1 MIYLFKKYGWLMI
14 LVCLVNLPILIFG
27 SIRTDQTVTLKGDT
41 TKVENF
47 VEIDQAFTSSGSFS
61 TIYVISFDHS
71 TILQN
76 WLLSA
81 STTAT
86 LATISD
92 SYQHFTDAETRAMG
106 RIQHNASI
114 QYSLIVAYRQAS
126 RIDPKIH
133 LDYTF
138 NGYLVSYYSSESDFR
153 IGDRIVAINDLSYTD
168 PTFSEHFSKRKTGD
182 IVTVERNSRLLEIT
196 LSDTNHVIGGY
207 ADYRID
213 DENAFPN
220 YTILPTNVGG
230 PSGGLLQTLALY
242 DALLEEDLTG
252 GKKIAGT
259 GTISVDGTVG
269 IIGGIVQKIY
279 TAYDDDIDLFLC
291 PKDNYEE
298 ALTAYNRLPHPEKMK
313 LYSVATFEDALRI
326 LEENR

>member
-1 MIYLFKKYGWLMI
+1 
-14 LVCLVNLPILIFG
+14 
-27 SIRTDQTVTLKGDT
+27 
-41 TKVENF
+41 
-47 VEIDQAFTSSGSFS
+47 
-61 TIYVISFDHS
+61 
-71 TILQN
+71 
-76 WLLSA
+76 
-81 STTAT
+81 
-86 LATISD
+86 
-92 SYQHFTDAETRAMG
+92 MG

-126 RIDPKIH
+126 QIDPKIH

-207 ADYRID
+207 ADYRIN